1 MAIDGAA
8 VAATPVTPATESNDD
23 AAELRP
29 TERLPIR
36 QLLQISLY
44 WLGINAIWG
53 GVGIFNQRRVEELV
67 GKEDASVYLAL
78 MGWLA
83 LPVVL
88 LVQPTV
94 GAISDYTITRWGKRK
109 PYIVIGSVLDVLFI
123 IGLATSQTFAAMV
136 DGWVPERTS

>member
-1 MAIDGAA
+1 MAVQA
-8 VAATPVTPATESNDD
+8 VAATLAPAPAEDESQG
-23 AAELRP
+23 ARP
-29 TERLPIR
+29 TERLPLR
-36 QLLQISLY
+36 QLVQISIY

-67 GKEDASVYLAL
+67 GKDEAGKYLAL
-78 MGWLA
+78 VGWLT

-109 PYIVIGSVLDVLFI
+109 PYIVIGSLLDVAFL
-123 IGLATSQTFAAMV
+123 IGLATSQTFF
-136 DGWVPERTS
+136 SS